1 MPNMM
6 ARRWPL
12 AVGIVLASAAV
23 WLGLEVGTN
32 RSEGWQLAARWTAR
46 VGFPVFLI
54 TYSASSLAKLWPSP
68 LTRSLWQNRR
78 WWGLGFA
85 ASHTIH
91 LIALVIYLN
100 IGPETRSLTSLGPG
114 SLTYLLIFAMAL
126 TSNDAA
132 MRSLGKN
139 WKRLH
144 TLGIHAIWLTFMVAY
159 SGRIFELGKQTE
171 GVIATALSLAAL
183 GLRIAVWRKRAAAA

>member
-1 MPNMM
+1 MPIMVK
-6 ARRWPL
+6 RRWPL
-12 AVGIVLASAAV
+12 ALGIVLASAAV
-23 WLGLEVGTN
+23 WLGLQLGAD

-114 SLTYLLIFAMAL
+114 SLTYMIIFAMAL
-126 TSNDAA
+126 SSNDAS
-132 MRSLGKN
+132 MRALGKN

-159 SGRIFELGKQTE
+159 AGRIFEPGKQAE
-171 GVIATALSLAAL
+171 GVIAAALGLAAL
-183 GLRIAVWRKRAAAA
+183 GLRIAARRKRAAAA